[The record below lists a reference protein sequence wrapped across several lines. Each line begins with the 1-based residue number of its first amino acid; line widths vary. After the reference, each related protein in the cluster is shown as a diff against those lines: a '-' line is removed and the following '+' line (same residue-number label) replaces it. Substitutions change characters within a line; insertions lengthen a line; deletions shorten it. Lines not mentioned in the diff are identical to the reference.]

1 LIFIF
6 NIYFFQIF
14 FSESIC
20 VALANRSA
28 ALYHMKQYQLV
39 LDDLTELYRVGAY
52 PKNLQYKVAER
63 KARCFLALEQR
74 LSARDAFR

>member
-1 LIFIF
+1 
-6 NIYFFQIF
+6 
-14 FSESIC
+14 
-20 VALANRSA
+20 
-28 ALYHMKQYQLV
+28 MKQYQLV